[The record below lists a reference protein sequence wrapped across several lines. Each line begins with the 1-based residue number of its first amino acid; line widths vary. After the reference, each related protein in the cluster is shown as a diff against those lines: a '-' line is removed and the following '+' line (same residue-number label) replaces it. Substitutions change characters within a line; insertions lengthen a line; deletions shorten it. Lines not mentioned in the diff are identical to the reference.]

1 MDAPQEVFKRFQ
13 KKFLNRKKEL
23 ELEVVKQNK
32 EMDVIAKILDT
43 TEEQEKSRT

>member
-1 MDAPQEVFKRFQ
+1 VFKQFQ

-23 ELEVVKQNK
+23 ELEVVKENK
-32 EMDVIAKILDT
+32 EMDVIGKILET

>member
-1 MDAPQEVFKRFQ
+1 MNAPQEVFKQFQ

-23 ELEVVKQNK
+23 ELEVVKENK
-32 EMDVIAKILDT
+32 EMDVIGKILDA